1 MADNFDMKKFL
12 IENKL
17 GAYSKLKNTSIA
29 ESAGDPPISQM
40 SREEMIDFLGT
51 TAEKVKDMSD
61 EELRD
66 AVEDKNSDL
75 REEKPVEEASKN
87 DYDSLLSKLFTIQ
100 KKYGYKKARP
110 DQEEYDNVRI
120 TPSAERV
127 GSKIIKDG
135 GISVSIESKVSKAAF
150 TDIKN
155 LLQTKF
161 SDWKIDPQSVTKDDD
176 FDTDSKNVLFF
187 DIVKNK
193 SVKEDMGKDIEDAEA
208 AKMMDFLAEKPV
220 KEVKRLRPKEY
231 YQILDNGTGEWN
243 DGFKYIGDIDGGS
256 TVGEIGDHMF
266 MAPTGPDAFIFV
278 NISDADLDT
287 MVRYDMNE
295 NKKPVE
301 EAGQGTLMIVD
312 RIEEI
317 VNNLARNISTNSN
330 ISTQEKLGL
339 VQALKELKDLV
350 EDLGADVEM
359 GMDETKKEKVSKL
372 NENLTPLHKQLI
384 KNIVDNYFDGGID
397 ADPAMERIE
406 RILND
411 DLSWEE
417 LDSEDLQ
424 DLKEES
430 VRMFKSD
437 NPEGDKLVLGFL
449 KRIAKDFNYPVSQA
463 AMFVKERIKKLGY

>member
-12 IENKL
+12 VENKL
-17 GAYSKLKNTSIA
+17 GAYSKLK
-29 ESAGDPPISQM
+29 
-40 SREEMIDFLGT
+40 
-51 TAEKVKDMSD
+51 
-61 EELRD
+61 
-66 AVEDKNSDL
+66 EDVNN
-75 REEKPVEEASKN
+75 EPVEEASKN
-87 DYDSLLSKLFTIQ
+87 DYDSLMSKLFAIQ

-110 DQEEYDNVRI
+110 DQEEYENVRI
-120 TPSAERV
+120 TPSVERV

-193 SVKEDMGKDIEDAEA
+193 SVKEDYAGAEEE
-208 AKMMDFLAEKPV
+208 KMMDFLAEKPV

-301 EAGQGTLMIVD
+301 EAGQGTLMTVD

-359 GMDETKKEKVSKL
+359 GMDETKKEKLSKL

>member
-40 SREEMIDFLGT
+40 SRKEMIDFLGT

-87 DYDSLLSKLFTIQ
+87 DYDSLMSKLFAIQ

-110 DQEEYDNVRI
+110 DQEEYENVRI
-120 TPSAERV
+120 TPSVERV

-193 SVKEDMGKDIEDAEA
+193 SVKEDYAGAEEE
-208 AKMMDFLAEKPV
+208 KMMDFLAEKPV

-278 NISDADLDT
+278 NISDAELDT

-301 EAGQGTLMIVD
+301 EAGQGTLMTVD

-359 GMDETKKEKVSKL
+359 GMDETKKEKLSKL

-417 LDSEDLQ
+417 LDSEDLE
-424 DLKEES
+424 DFKEAIGG
-430 VRMFKSD
+430 K
-437 NPEGDKLVLGFL
+437 NPEGDKLVLRFL
-449 KRIAKDFNYPVSQA
+449 QGVSKKFNYPVSQA
-463 AMFVKERIKKLGY
+463 ATFVKNTIKSLGY